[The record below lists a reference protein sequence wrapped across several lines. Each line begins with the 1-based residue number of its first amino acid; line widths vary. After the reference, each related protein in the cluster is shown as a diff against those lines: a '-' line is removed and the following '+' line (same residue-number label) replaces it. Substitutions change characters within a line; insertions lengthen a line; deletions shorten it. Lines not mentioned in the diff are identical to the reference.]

1 MNNDHYIYILECSD
15 KTYYTGY
22 TTNID
27 RRFKQHAEGKA
38 SKYTRGRLPV
48 KLVYSEKLKNRSIG
62 LKREYEIKSLTRKQ
76 KEILIREGEKYLYT
90 KEF

>member
-1 MNNDHYIYILECSD
+1 MENNHFVYILECSD

-22 TTNID
+22 TINID
-27 RRFKQHAEGKA
+27 RRIEEHLKGKA

-48 KLVYSEKLKNRSIG
+48 KLVYFEKLDSRSLG
-62 LKREYEIKSLTRKQ
+62 LKREIEIKELTRKQ
-76 KEILIREGEKYLYT
+76 KEMLVREGEKYRYT